1 MKTLK
6 KWIVD
11 LFYIPKYEKVSDKSF
26 SRILLSSIFGAFIC
40 VFCLAGLTWAW
51 FTSSVSSNANTISAA
66 KFDVEI
72 TVKDNSSTEV
82 TPNSDGSYSLENS
95 SSLESVNYSVTVKA
109 TGDASTGYCKIVLN
123 GQVYHSIQL
132 FPAGVEGKPQTVS
145 FTVNVSSAC
154 TLTITPQWGS
164 YSGDSRVNN
173 NGVITV
179 SAENSVSN
187 QLNLSLDEDSET
199 SADTTP
205 DVPSEGETTYAL
217 TDTEQLYT
225 VQAGD
230 TLAGIAERYGTTT
243 AVLSAYNG
251 IQNTSYIQAGATLKI
266 PPVGY
271 TVPAGAGEQTT
282 ADNSTV
288 DTPAADTS
296 VQSAESPSEQAVA
309 TPEPVESPSEQAAAT
324 PEPVESPSEQ
334 AATTPEPVES
344 PSEQSAAASEPVEST
359 AEAAESPEATTS
371 SASTDPEPISE

>member
-72 TVKDNSSTEV
+72 IVKDNSGTEV

-145 FTVNVSSAC
+145 FTVTALGDC
-154 TLTITPQWGS
+154 KLTITPQWGS

-199 SADTTP
+199 SAVTTP

-217 TDTEQLYT
+217 TDTEQIYT

-251 IQNTSYIQAGATLKI
+251 IQNSSYIQAGATLKI

-271 TVPAGAGEQTT
+271 TVPAGADPEQP
-282 ADNSTV
+282 ADNPEQPIANPEQPIANPEQPA
-288 DTPAADTS
+288 DNPEQPAAN
-296 VQSAESPSEQAVA
+296 PEQPADNPEQPA
-309 TPEPVESPSEQAAAT
+309 DNPEPVESTSEQSAAT
-324 PEPVESPSEQ
+324 PEPAESS
-334 AATTPEPVES
+334 
-344 PSEQSAAASEPVEST
+344 

>member
-72 TVKDNSSTEV
+72 IVKDNSGTEV

-95 SSLESVNYSVTVKA
+95 SSLESAKYSVTVKA

-132 FPAGVEGKPQTVS
+132 FPAGGEGKPQTVS

-164 YSGDSRVNN
+164 YTGNKSVSEGSEL
-173 NGVITV
+173 TV

-187 QLNLSLDEDSET
+187 QQNLLLVENTET
-199 SADTTP
+199 SADTTTI
-205 DVPSEGETTYAL
+205 VTSEGETTYAL

-230 TLAGIAERYGTTT
+230 TLAGIAKRYGTTT

-266 PPVGY
+266 PPFSY
-271 TVPAGAGEQTT
+271 TVPAGADPEQP
-282 ADNSTV
+282 ADN
-288 DTPAADTS
+288 
-296 VQSAESPSEQAVA
+296 
-309 TPEPVESPSEQAAAT
+309 PEPVESTSEQAAAT
-324 PEPVESPSEQ
+324 P
-334 AATTPEPVES
+334 
-344 PSEQSAAASEPVEST
+344 EPVEST